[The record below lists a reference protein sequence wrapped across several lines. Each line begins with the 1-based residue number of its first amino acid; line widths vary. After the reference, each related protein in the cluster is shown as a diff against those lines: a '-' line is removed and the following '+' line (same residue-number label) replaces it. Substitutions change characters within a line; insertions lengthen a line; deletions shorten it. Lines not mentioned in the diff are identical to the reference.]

1 MNGGEIA
8 RGNLPGM
15 SCFVGCQ
22 NEQSADQEMEPLAE
36 VSRFLFSGKR
46 GSRLAV
52 RELLCGS
59 GVKDEEQGDLS
70 TSLKMTV
77 GMLKAG
83 EISPLRSR

>member
-1 MNGGEIA
+1 
-8 RGNLPGM
+8 
-15 SCFVGCQ
+15 
-22 NEQSADQEMEPLAE
+22 MEPLAE

-70 TSLKMTV
+70 TSLKMT
-77 GMLKAG
+77 AR